1 MDAIY
6 LGTVSASN
14 YAAPHY
20 YAQSHLVFAG
30 SEEEAE
36 RKVKECGED
45 AFPEGVFDFLVGV
58 KRLTNKTLLDIVDVC
73 REQGLIE

>member
-20 YAQSHLVFAG
+20 HAQSHLVFAG

-36 RKVKECGED
+36 RKVKGYGED
-45 AFPEGVFDFLVGV
+45 AFPEGAFNFLVGV
-58 KRLTNKTLLDIVDVC
+58 KRLTDKTLLNIIDVC
-73 REQGLIE
+73 REQGLI